1 MAHKAGFVNI
11 IGSPNVGKST
21 LMNALVGEKVSII
34 NAKAQTTRHR
44 IHIAGLSPYQRRV
57 ARIGNGLEISDDD
70 EWDDDRADHVTGRS
84 SPVIGRLNSASNLTS
99 LPVNINQDFILKRPS
114 TSSTSDN
121 IRRSLEILKDS
132 NEGNP
137 ELVSNSGTFERI

>member
-1 MAHKAGFVNI
+1 M
-11 IGSPNVGKST
+11 GSP
-21 LMNALVGEKVSII
+21 
-34 NAKAQTTRHR
+34 QTTRHR

-137 ELVSNSGTFERI
+137 ELLSSSGTFVRILTNLAPFDSSKDVLQVFF

>member
-1 MAHKAGFVNI
+1 
-11 IGSPNVGKST
+11 
-21 LMNALVGEKVSII
+21 
-34 NAKAQTTRHR
+34 
-44 IHIAGLSPYQRRV
+44 V

-84 SPVIGRLNSASNLTS
+84 SPVIGRLNSASNLAS

-137 ELVSNSGTFERI
+137 ELVSSSGTFERI